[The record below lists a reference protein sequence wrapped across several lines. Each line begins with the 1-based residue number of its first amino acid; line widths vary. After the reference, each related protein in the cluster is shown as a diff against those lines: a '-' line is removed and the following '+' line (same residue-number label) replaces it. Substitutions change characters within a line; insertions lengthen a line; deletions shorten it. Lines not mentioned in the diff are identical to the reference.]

1 METTPVAPTA
11 ERLTFELARL
21 ESFTQP
27 WHWAVLIGV
36 CAAVAVYVVWMYRRD
51 SFELPRLLAWLLT
64 GLRLLAFA
72 GLLAVYLHPQWRSE
86 RDVVRNSR
94 ALLLVDTSLSMGR
107 NDGESPSVAS
117 GLSRGQQVAAA
128 LSESR
133 LLDELRQTHDV
144 VVLRFD
150 ADLGRVAA
158 LPKIAAAGETPAVE
172 KTDDDD
178 STAAAAAAESA
189 AAIDWEQALA
199 PRGNET
205 RLGQALRQLI
215 YDERNGPVSGIVL
228 LSDGGQN
235 AGIEPDAAV
244 ALAQEA
250 RLPIFAVGLGSD
262 RLPVNVQVS
271 DLLAPARAYPGD
283 AYSVTGFVQAR
294 GLAGQTVKVEL
305 LSRAATDGAAAPADG
320 GKLEG
325 SAEVVLAEDGEVVPV
340 AFELTPEE
348 VGARTLLL
356 RVLPPNADR
365 NPRDN
370 QREVDIEVVGRKSR
384 VLLFAG
390 GPMRDYIFLRN
401 LLFRDKDVAVD
412 VILQT
417 GQPGISQ
424 DADAILNEFPS
435 TREELY
441 EYDCVVAFD
450 PDWQALDAARISL
463 LENWVAEQ
471 AGGLI
476 VVAGPIHTD
485 NWAQKPNM
493 APIRALYPVEFHR
506 RFALLEDARYGS
518 AEAWPIDFTR
528 EGLDAEFLWLD
539 DTGPASQAAWA
550 GFPGVFGY
558 YSVRGPKPGA
568 TVYAYYSDPQAG
580 SGDERPVYFAGQ
592 FYGSGRVF
600 YLGSGEVY
608 RLRRVDEAHF
618 EQFYTKLIRHVSQG
632 RLLRGTNRGV
642 LLVERDRYLLG
653 ATVLVRA
660 QLNNAQLEP
669 LTADSVPLEV
679 VLPDGAIETHTLL
692 PVPGSEGTFA
702 GQLAVYQEGS
712 YRLELTV
719 PDSVD
724 ERIARR
730 IQVRVPDLESEDPR
744 RNDALLSA
752 LASQTGG
759 QYFLGLEAA
768 LGDGAGSPLAAALP
782 DRRKTL
788 PVSGGIDEEW
798 DRQWSVWMLGL
809 ICGLLCLEWLIRRL
823 AKLA

>member
-1 METTPVAPTA
+1 MPDTTPVAETA

-21 ESFTQP
+21 ESFAQP
-27 WHWAVLIGV
+27 WHWAALVGV
-36 CAAVAVYVVWMYRRD
+36 CALVAVYVIWMYRRD
-51 SFELPRLLAWLLT
+51 SDELSRPVAWLLT
-64 GLRLLAFA
+64 SLRLLAFVA
-72 GLLAVYLHPQWRSE
+72 LLAVYLHPQWRSE

-107 NDGESPSVAS
+107 NDGESPSVES

-128 LSESR
+128 LSDR
-133 LLDELRQTHDV
+133 RFLDELRQVHDV

-150 ADLGRVAA
+150 SELGRVAA
-158 LPKIAAAGETPAVE
+158 LPRVADPASAASPPVAPTE
-172 KTDDDD
+172 
-178 STAAAAAAESA
+178 AAAEA
-189 AAIDWEQALA
+189 AVDWNQALA

-228 LSDGGQN
+228 FSDGGQN
-235 AGIEPDAAV
+235 AGVEPDAAV
-244 ALAQEA
+244 ALAREA
-250 RLPIFAVGLGSD
+250 RLPIFTVGLGSD
-262 RLPVNVQVS
+262 RQPVNVQVS
-271 DLLAPARAYPGD
+271 DFLAPARAYPGD
-283 AYSVTGFVQAR
+283 AYTVTGYVQAR
-294 GLAGQTVKVEL
+294 GLAGQTVQVEL
-305 LSRAATDGAAAPADG
+305 LSRQATDGAAPPADG

-325 SAEVVLAEDGEVVPV
+325 AADVVLAADGEVTPV
-340 AFELTPEE
+340 SFELTPVE

-356 RVLPPNADR
+356 RVVPPAADR
-365 NPRDN
+365 NPRDDR
-370 QREVDIEVVGRKSR
+370 REVDIEVVGRKSR

-390 GPMRDYIFLRN
+390 GPARDYIYLRN

-412 VILQT
+412 VVLQT

-424 DADAILNEFPS
+424 DADAILSEFPG

-450 PDWQALDAARISL
+450 PDWQALDAARIDL
-463 LENWVAEQ
+463 LEKWVAEQ

-485 NWAQKPNM
+485 AWAQKPNL
-493 APIRALYPVEFHR
+493 AAIRALYPVEFHR

-518 AEAWPIDFTR
+518 ATPWPIDFTR

-539 DTGPASQAAWA
+539 DSGPASQTAWA
-550 GFPGVFGY
+550 GFPGVYGY

-568 TVYAYYSDPQAG
+568 TVYAYYSDPAAG

-592 FYGSGRVF
+592 FYGSGRAF
-600 YLGSGEVY
+600 YLGSGEIW
-608 RLRRVDEAHF
+608 RLRGVDEAYF

-653 ATVLVRA
+653 GAVLARA

-669 LTADSVPLEV
+669 LEAPSVPLEV
-679 VLPDGAIETHTLL
+679 VLPDGSIETHALL
-692 PVPGSEGTFA
+692 PVPGSAGTFA
-702 GQLAVYQEGS
+702 GQFAVYQEGS
-712 YRLELTV
+712 YRLELSV
-719 PDSVD
+719 PESAD

-752 LASQTGG
+752 LATQTGG
-759 QYFLGLEAA
+759 QYFVGLDAA
-768 LGDGAGSPLAAALP
+768 LGAGSPLAAALP

-798 DRQWSVWMLGL
+798 DRRWMTWMLGM
-809 ICGLLCLEWLIRRL
+809 ICGFLCLEWLIRRL